1 MLVIGNQSICDFPGA
16 LLPAMLG
23 GDLQK
28 LQSAILVLLLITY
41 TSKRQ
46 NILYAEIFAEKGCKS
61 VCKFLRQE
69 LVNSENEDTF
79 MKRGHFC

>member
-1 MLVIGNQSICDFPGA
+1 MLMIVDQSICDFPGA

-28 LQSAILVLLLITY
+28 LSVILVLLLITY

-61 VCKFLRQE
+61 V
-69 LVNSENEDTF
+69 
-79 MKRGHFC
+79 

>member
-1 MLVIGNQSICDFPGA
+1 MLVIGDQSICDFPGA

-28 LQSAILVLLLITY
+28 LSAILVLQLITY

-69 LVNSENEDTF
+69 RVNFENKDTF